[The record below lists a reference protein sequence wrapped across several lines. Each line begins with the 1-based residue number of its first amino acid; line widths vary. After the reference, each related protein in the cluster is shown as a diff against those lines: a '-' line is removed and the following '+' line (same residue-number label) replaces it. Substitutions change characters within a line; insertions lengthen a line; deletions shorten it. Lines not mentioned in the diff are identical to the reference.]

1 MIGFEWILVCCATIW
16 AASGSCSSRAAGV
29 AALFMGH
36 KRQTDSGS
44 RILLRHRGAL
54 MTLLWA
60 LGSASASSAANHWPT
75 PSSAVNHWSMP
86 CSADPVKQRL
96 W

>member
-16 AASGSCSSRAAGV
+16 AASGSSSSRAAGVGVPGGSDLGGV

-44 RILLRHRGAL
+44 RILLLRH
-54 MTLLWA
+54 T
-60 LGSASASSAANHWPT
+60 AA
-75 PSSAVNHWSMP
+75 
-86 CSADPVKQRL
+86 RR
-96 W
+96 